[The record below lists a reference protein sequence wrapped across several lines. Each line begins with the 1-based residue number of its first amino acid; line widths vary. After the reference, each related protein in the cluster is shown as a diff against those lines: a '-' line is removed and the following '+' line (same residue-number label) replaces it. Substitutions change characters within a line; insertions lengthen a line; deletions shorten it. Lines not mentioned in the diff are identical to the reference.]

1 MSNLLLIGGGTHTN
15 QLLKPAL
22 ESQGTEQTRALII
35 PSAAS
40 TKNAYDRKVPATED
54 RFKQLGIATS
64 VLHDYGETPSTQAL
78 DDKFGS
84 ASMLYIIG
92 GNSPYFYDT
101 VRNHGSDKRI
111 KAAVYAGILL
121 AGNSAGALASFQ
133 VAHINPA
140 KQPGVEDWDFAFQ
153 PMLGIVNA
161 TATAHA
167 NQHDKRLH
175 DTLNAQT
182 RLENFSERFSE
193 TGLSLGFAIDVNAAI
208 HVTPDTVAVV
218 SAQDGSTVHVV
229 QKNNE
234 QLSIT
239 PAYEPGQ
246 LQELS
251 SGIFSTE
258 SWKN

>member
-1 MSNLLLIGGGTHTN
+1 MSNLLLIGGGTSTN
-15 QLLKPAL
+15 QLLAPAI
-22 ESQGTEQTRALII
+22 ESQDTEQTRALII

-40 TKNAYDRKVPATED
+40 TEKAYARKVPATEE

-64 VLHDYGETPSTQAL
+64 VLHGYGETPSAQAL

-121 AGNSAGALASFQ
+121 AGNSAGALAPFQ

-140 KQPGVEDWDFAFQ
+140 KQPGVEDWDFALQ

-161 TATAHA
+161 AATAHA
-167 NQHDKRLH
+167 NQHDKRQH
-175 DTLNAQT
+175 DTVNTQT
-182 RLENFSERFSE
+182 RLENFAERFSE
-193 TGLSLGFAIDVNAAI
+193 TGLPLGFAIDANAAI
-208 HVTPDTVAVV
+208 HVTPDSVTVV
-218 SAQDGSTVHVV
+218 SAQNGSTVYVV

-234 QLSIT
+234 QVSIT
-239 PAYEPGQ
+239 PADEPGQ

-251 SGIFSTE
+251 SGVF
-258 SWKN
+258 N